1 MHKFK
6 DQMKLNPVN
15 KLNLSQTNNITC
27 SIRSRPISTLTWK
40 IDNKIVEVNENV
52 FVIHTETHHLT
63 TTSTFTLINPISFQ
77 ANTEISC
84 WSNITT
90 DQHEKILINSGQFYL

>member
-1 MHKFK
+1 
-6 DQMKLNPVN
+6 MKLTPVD

-40 IDNKIVEVNENV
+40 INDIIVTHDENL
-52 FVIHTETHHLT
+52 FVICNETYHLT

-84 WSNITT
+84 WSNFKTSLY
-90 DQHEKILINSGQFYL
+90 KKVLINTGRLHLHIYFVIH